1 MGNDFG
7 KAFRKEEIDGRKC
20 GWGMKGDFRQNFRVN
35 FVLFF
40 VFSRSSWL
48 NCALSGV
55 VLKISY
61 FCASSLWYG
70 FKDLFLLHQ

>member
-7 KAFRKEEIDGRKC
+7 EAFRKEEIDGRKW

-40 VFSRSSWL
+40 VFFAVFLAEWCSFW
-48 NCALSGV
+48 C
-55 VLKISY
+55 
-61 FCASSLWYG
+61 G
-70 FKDLFLLHQ
+70 FKDLLLLHK